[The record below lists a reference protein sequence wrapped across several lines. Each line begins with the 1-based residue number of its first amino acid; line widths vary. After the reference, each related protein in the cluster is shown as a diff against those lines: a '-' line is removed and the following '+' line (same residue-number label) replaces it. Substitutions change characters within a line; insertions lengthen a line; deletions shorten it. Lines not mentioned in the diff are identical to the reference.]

1 MATFSKISLTSI
13 KSLMVLFIALTSI
26 NTEAQSRSTGFG
38 IKGGLNFSF
47 FRADEGDFGQNATT
61 ETGFYGGAFVDF
73 RIDEFLSIQT
83 EALYIG
89 VGEFRFVNAPI
100 YAKYSVAENI
110 NLMVGPSMN
119 YFFDLFNRKFKI
131 RGDVCASYNM
141 SQSFDFHI
149 KYTLGFQILT
159 PNVLFIGVGYQF

>member
-1 MATFSKISLTSI
+1 MRFGVLLMLIGVSSVSI
-13 KSLMVLFIALTSI
+13 
-26 NTEAQSRSTGFG
+26 AQTRETDFG

-47 FRADEGDFGQNATT
+47 FRADEGDFGENATA
-61 ETGFYGGAFVDF
+61 ETGFYGGVFVDF
-73 RIDEFLSIQT
+73 HIDDFLSIQP

-89 VGEFRFVNAPI
+89 LGEFKFINAPI
-100 YAKYSVAENI
+100 YCKYNVAENI

-119 YFFDLFNRKFKI
+119 YFFDLFNRRFKV

-141 SQSFDFHI
+141 SPTFDLHI

-159 PNVLFIGVGYQF
+159 PDVLFVGLGCRF